1 MRPDESGLD
10 EFVCSRALAF
20 WANPL
25 ALLHPDRIQSAGLS
39 PGTTG
44 LLLKKTVKIELL
56 VDFKE
61 FWARLQRDI
70 SAANQSVFVQTF
82 ALEGDTVGR
91 DLAQALLLSPA
102 SDRRILADSF
112 TRAVLSDRFKYSPA
126 ALTDRALRDEARQTQ
141 AMRQGLGRAGVRIQF
156 TNPYALS
163 PRRLL
168 SRNHKKLILIDNRT
182 AYIGGI
188 NFSEH
193 NAAWHDMMLRI
204 EDPKVV
210 SFLRADFLRTWN
222 GEDRVASEQ
231 FDGIEMLTTDGRT
244 NRSVFQRVFE
254 AIDTARD
261 SIFVES
267 PYVTFPFYERLRE
280 ASRRGVSVTVLT
292 PEQNNWRFFRNYA
305 RLESARSSIDL
316 RLFPSRMSHLK
327 AMLIDGRCLIAGSS
341 NFDYLSYRLHQELIA
356 FITDQDLIGE
366 FRRRVLRPD
375 LANSIAVDCRA
386 GALSRHWVRV
396 QAKVLDAGLTI
407 LS

>member
-1 MRPDESGLD
+1 VVPPTIK
-10 EFVCSRALAF
+10 V
-20 WANPL
+20 
-25 ALLHPDRIQSAGLS
+25 
-39 PGTTG
+39 
-44 LLLKKTVKIELL
+44 VKIELL

-61 FWARLQRDI
+61 FWSRLRQDI
-70 SAANQSVFVQTF
+70 GAADQSVFVQTF

-91 DLAQALLLSPA
+91 ELAQALLSSPA

-112 TRAVLSDRFKYSPA
+112 TRAVLSDRFRYSPA
-126 ALTDRALRDEARQTQ
+126 ALTDPALRVEARDTKAMQTEL
-141 AMRQGLGRAGVRIQF
+141 AGAGVRIQF
-156 TNPYALS
+156 TNPYGLT

-168 SRNHKKLILIDNRT
+168 SRNHKKLILIDDCA

-204 EDPKVV
+204 EDPNVV
-210 SFLRADFLRTWN
+210 SFLRHDFVSTWN
-222 GEDRVASEQ
+222 GEDRVAAKPFAGVEL
-231 FDGIEMLTTDGRT
+231 LTTDGRT
-244 NRSVFQRVFE
+244 NRSVFQRVIN
-254 AIDTARD
+254 AIDGARE

-305 RLESARSSIDL
+305 QLESARSQIDL

-341 NFDYLSYRLHQELIA
+341 NFDYLSYRIHQELIA
-356 FITDQDLIGE
+356 FITDEELIQD
-366 FRRRVLRPD
+366 FSRRVLRPD

-386 GALSRHWVRV
+386 GALSRHWREVR
-396 QAKVLDAGLTI
+396 AKVDAALTF
-407 LS
+407 LT